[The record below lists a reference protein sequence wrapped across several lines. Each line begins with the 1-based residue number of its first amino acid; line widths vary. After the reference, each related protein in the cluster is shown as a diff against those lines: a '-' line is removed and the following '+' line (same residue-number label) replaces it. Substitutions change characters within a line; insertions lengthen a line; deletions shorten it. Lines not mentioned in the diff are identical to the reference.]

1 MNNNYNIN
9 VSGSINNSVIQQG
22 SVNSNQSISQHTNF
36 DYDKILAV
44 LLEINKATTSAKF
57 FQEFGSNAG
66 VTKILIDKAIIL
78 VREKQEPEKITP
90 LMTKLKTL
98 AANVSSG
105 IIANVMY
112 TMLGKLL

>member
-1 MNNNYNIN
+1 MNDNYNIS
-9 VSGSINNSVIQQG
+9 VSGSINNSAIQQG
-22 SVNSNQSISQHTNF
+22 SINSNQSISQHTNF

-57 FQEFGSNAG
+57 FQEFGSNAEE
-66 VTKILIDKAIIL
+66 TKILIDKAIIL

-105 IIANVMY
+105 IIANLMY

>member
-66 VTKILIDKAIIL
+66 ETKILIDKAIIL